1 MALIDP
7 DKLEVFEQEEDNA
20 PHRSVQ
26 AFVSDGRA
34 HFLVGRHGVDL
45 EQLIPALEQGCHYH
59 IPSRAEW
66 SLHHMLQ
73 FLLGRVGPARVWVTS
88 WGITQEPLN
97 QVLRMLDSEPPV
109 ITELNALFDSRVK
122 LQCPQAFQLLIG
134 RTDRVKVRLARNHS
148 KLLVLLTDTWGITV
162 ASSANLTQNERLEY
176 YVISTD
182 RALALHNRDWIGLE
196 LDDSQPFEAE

>member
-1 MALIDP
+1 
-7 DKLEVFEQEEDNA
+7 
-20 PHRSVQ
+20 
-26 AFVSDGRA
+26 
-34 HFLVGRHGVDL
+34 
-45 EQLIPALEQGCHYH
+45 
-59 IPSRAEW
+59 
-66 SLHHMLQ
+66 
-73 FLLGRVGPARVWVTS
+73 
-88 WGITQEPLN
+88 
-97 QVLRMLDSEPPV
+97 MLDSEPPV